1 MATPRSAR
9 TSKVPEEIELDLGLD
24 EPDDEASLKARAAQQ
39 LRTKPEAIPFA
50 AVRKR
55 SIDAR
60 QGRVKFHVL
69 LALRPDEAIDHAQ
82 LGLPLPRECAGS
94 ARAIVV
100 GDGPAGLFCAYELA
114 RAGVRSI
121 VLDRGKQVQPRRHDL
136 KGLQRKGTVNPD
148 SNYCFGE
155 GGAGT
160 YSDGKLYTRAHK
172 RGDVRD
178 VIETL
183 ALHGAPEAILV
194 DARPHIGSNKLPKV
208 ITAMRERL
216 EACGVEFRF
225 ESKVVDLE
233 IRGVGSDRRVA
244 GVRLASGEILEAD
257 HVVLATGH
265 SARDVFH
272 LLLERGVR
280 LEAKPFALGVRI
292 EHPQPL
298 IDRIQY
304 GGDFGHPKLP
314 AAYYRLAHEV
324 EGRGVFS
331 FCMCPGGWIVP
342 ASTEPD
348 GLVVNGMSLSRRDS
362 PFANSG
368 LVVGVEPS
376 DWQAAGFSG
385 VLGGVDLQRA
395 IEVRAMHAGGD
406 DLAAPATPLPEDA
419 GTDAP
424 AADATVALDAHF
436 LPVVEVVAAYS
447 FGRGGFV
454 SDAVAGADGVWH
466 HQYGAAWHPDGR
478 PVVLGTQGD
487 QALRVGLGDTV
498 LSLELGYAGAP
509 HAAFRGDELLIA
521 RPFFERLEIADRTF
535 TSGELG
541 GGVLVAVRSTT
552 LEPLHARDLPPGY
565 RDYLVEVTGDSTFAV
580 IARDPVDPRES
591 SVRLT
596 MFAIR

>member
-24 EPDDEASLKARAAQQ
+24 EPDDEASLKARAAQR
-39 LRTKPEAIPFA
+39 LGTRPEAIPFA

-82 LGLPLPRECAGS
+82 LGLPLPRECAGPV
-94 ARAIVV
+94 RAIVV

-121 VLDRGKQVQPRRHDL
+121 VLDRGKRVQPRRHDL

-216 EACGVEFRF
+216 EASGVEFRF

-233 IRGVGSDRRVA
+233 IRGVGGDRRVS

-304 GGDFGHPKLP
+304 GRDFGHAKLP

-406 DLAAPATPLPEDA
+406 DLAAPATRVSDFLAGRASSTVPETSYLP
-419 GTDAP
+419 GLV
-424 AADATVALDAHF
+424 AADVADVLDGAGVVFSKKLREALRAFDRRMHGYATEEAVLVATESRTSAPVRVPRDRESLEALD
-436 LPVVEVVAAYS
+436 L
-447 FGRGGFV
+447 
-454 SDAVAGADGVWH
+454 AGLYPAGE
-466 HQYGAAWHPDGR
+466 GA
-478 PVVLGTQGD
+478 
-487 QALRVGLGDTV
+487 
-498 LSLELGYAGAP
+498 GYAGGIVS
-509 HAAFRGDELLIA
+509 AAMDGMRIGRAIA
-521 RPFFERLEIADRTF
+521 R
-535 TSGELG
+535 
-541 GGVLVAVRSTT
+541 GVGASS
-552 LEPLHARDLPPGY
+552 PSDQ
-565 RDYLVEVTGDSTFAV
+565 
-580 IARDPVDPRES
+580 RE
-591 SVRLT
+591 
-596 MFAIR
+596 

>member
-24 EPDDEASLKARAAQQ
+24 EPDDEASLKARAAEQ
-39 LRTKPEAIPFA
+39 LRMKPEAIPFA

-69 LALRPDEAIDHAQ
+69 LALRPDEAIDHQQ
-82 LGLPLPRECAGS
+82 LGLPLPRECAGPV
-94 ARAIVV
+94 RAIVV

-121 VLDRGKQVQPRRHDL
+121 VLDRGKPVQPRRHDL
-136 KGLQRKGTVNPD
+136 KGLQRKGTVNPE

-216 EACGVEFRF
+216 EACGVAFRF
-225 ESKVVDLE
+225 ECKVVDLE
-233 IRGVGSDRRVA
+233 IRGAGSDRRVA

-272 LLLERGVR
+272 MLLERDVR
-280 LEAKPFALGVRI
+280 LEAKAFALGVRI

-304 GGDFGHPKLP
+304 GRDFGHPKLP
-314 AAYYRLAHEV
+314 AAAYRLAHEV

-376 DWQAAGFSG
+376 DWEKAGFTG
-385 VLGGVDLQRA
+385 PLGGVELQRA

-406 DLAAPATPLPEDA
+406 DLAAPATRVSDFLAGRGSSTVPETSYLP
-419 GTDAP
+419 GLV
-424 AADATVALDAHF
+424 AADVAEVLDGAG
-436 LPVVEVVAAYS
+436 VVFSKKLRE
-447 FGRGGFV
+447 
-454 SDAVAGADGVWH
+454 
-466 HQYGAAWHPDGR
+466 
-478 PVVLGTQGD
+478 
-487 QALRVGLGDTV
+487 ALRAFDRRMHGYATEEAV
-498 LSLELGYAGAP
+498 LVATESRTSAPVRVPRDRESLEAIDLAGLYPAGEGAGYAGGIVS
-509 HAAFRGDELLIA
+509 AAMDGMRIG
-521 RPFFERLEIADRTF
+521 R
-535 TSGELG
+535 
-541 GGVLVAVRSTT
+541 
-552 LEPLHARDLPPGY
+552 
-565 RDYLVEVTGDSTFAV
+565 V
-580 IARDPVDPRES
+580 IARRVGAAVER
-591 SVRLT
+591 
-596 MFAIR
+596 A